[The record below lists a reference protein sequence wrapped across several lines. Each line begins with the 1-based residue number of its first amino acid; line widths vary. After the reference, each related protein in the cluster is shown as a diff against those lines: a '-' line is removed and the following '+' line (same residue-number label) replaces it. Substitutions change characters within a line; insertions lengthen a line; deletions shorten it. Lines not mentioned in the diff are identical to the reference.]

1 MQPPVLAVEKTQWII
16 AIGSLRLRA
25 CRARARARAQGLG
38 RAAPRSASTARNV
51 GVRILK
57 VHRCDPAE
65 HRLDPLAPGTR
76 RAFASAVE
84 PAIGLSFDGTWPQAE
99 SSAIW
104 THFLVDGPF
113 PTHGT
118 VGSCDTSPGA
128 ASNHCTR
135 TEVTMISAVL
145 MVRRLVAALRVAL
158 REEDFERVLTAGL
171 LLIVIGTLAYSI
183 GGGWSIVDGLYV
195 AVATLTTSSILDPA
209 LTITDP
215 WLKVFTAGYVLVGI
229 GHPGRTRSA
238 ARNGLH
244 DGTAAATSDT
254 SVHAR
259 PDDAT

>member
-113 PTHGT
+113 PTSRNRRKLRHES
-118 VGSCDTSPGA
+118 GSRVEPLHSNGSNDDLCGLDGA
-128 ASNHCTR
+128 ATR
-135 TEVTMISAVL
+135 GGTAGRVARGGLRARPNGRTPADRDRHARVL
-145 MVRRLVAALRVAL
+145 DRRRLEHRGRFVRRRCHAHDIEHPRSGPDDH
-158 REEDFERVLTAGL
+158 RS
-171 LLIVIGTLAYSI
+171 LAQ
-183 GGGWSIVDGLYV
+183 
-195 AVATLTTSSILDPA
+195 
-209 LTITDP
+209 
-215 WLKVFTAGYVLVGI
+215 
-229 GHPGRTRSA
+229 
-238 ARNGLH
+238 GLH
-244 DGTAAATSDT
+244 GRLR
-254 SVHAR
+254 AR
-259 PDDAT
+259 RHRASWSNSLGGSEWAS